1 MVLIDCREASLLT
14 SAEPDRPLTLRELIG
29 LHIHR
34 LLCAPC
40 RLYRRQLELL
50 RRQAAK
56 LPVASPDHRLDAT
69 ARERIR
75 ARLRN
80 AVDSDGDT

>member
-1 MVLIDCREASLLT
+1 MALIDCREASQLT
-14 SAEPDRPLTLRELIG
+14 SAELDRPLTLRDRIRLG
-29 LHIHR
+29 LHR
-34 LLCAPC
+34 LMCAPC

-56 LPVASPDHRLDAT
+56 LPAAASDHRLDAT

-75 ARLRN
+75 ARLRD